1 MFTPK
6 FKWTLSKKTIALR
19 AEKALHL
26 LYMHNS
32 KCVNIML
39 DLLDKIVLP
48 ILLYGSQI
56 WGTDWDDV
64 IEKVHISF
72 CKRIRHVNAKTP
84 NTVVLKKLGRYPV
97 ALHYYTTCLQYIIKR

>member
-1 MFTPK
+1 
-6 FKWTLSKKTIALR
+6 
-19 AEKALHL
+19 
-26 LYMHNS
+26 
-32 KCVNIML
+32 ML